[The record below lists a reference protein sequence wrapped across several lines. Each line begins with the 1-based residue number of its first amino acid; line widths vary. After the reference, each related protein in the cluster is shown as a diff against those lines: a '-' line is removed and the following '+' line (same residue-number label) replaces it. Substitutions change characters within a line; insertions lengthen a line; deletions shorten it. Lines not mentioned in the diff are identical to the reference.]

1 MIAYFIIRGK
11 SMEDQLIYWVWL
23 NSIPGFGSTKCGQ
36 LLNLFEHPKNI
47 WYATEAELSKVPFLN
62 SKGIKLLRDG
72 KFREDAARYLKVAKE
87 QKINIITIRDEN
99 YPYYLKNIYDPPI
112 ILYVRGNILK
122 NEKCIAVVGARRATY
137 YGLKM
142 AESLSYALAGV
153 GLTVVSGMA
162 RGIDTYAHKGAKEA
176 GRTIGVLGCGTGI
189 AYPPE
194 NKGLITEV
202 TKKGAI
208 ISEYPPGTPPV
219 SSNFPA
225 RNRIISGMSI
235 GVVVI
240 EAGERSGSLITAEFA
255 LEQGREVFA
264 VPGNI
269 NSLNSKGT
277 NKLIKDGAKIVTS
290 VEDILEELINYG
302 ITDTVTK
309 SSEKTYDE
317 SLFKGL
323 SSEERRLV
331 ECLKLEPLHID
342 ELAKKS
348 GFNVNVVGS
357 LLVMLELKGVVD
369 QIPGK
374 IFRIK
379 D

>member
-1 MIAYFIIRGK
+1 
-11 SMEDQLIYWVWL
+11 MEEQLIYWVWL
-23 NSIPGFGSTKCGQ
+23 NSIPGFGPVKCSK
-36 LLNLFEHPKNI
+36 LINFFEHPKNI
-47 WYATEAELSKVPFLN
+47 WHASEAELNKATFLN
-62 SKGIKLLRDG
+62 RQAIKSLMDG
-72 KFREDAARYLKVAKE
+72 KFREDAYKHLKVAKD
-87 QKINIITIRDEN
+87 QKIDIITIRDEK

-137 YGLKM
+137 YGIKM
-142 AESLSYALAGV
+142 AESLSYTLAGV

-162 RGIDTYAHKGAKEA
+162 RGIDTNAHKGAKET
-176 GRTIGVLGCGTGI
+176 GRTIGVLGCGADI

-194 NKGLITEV
+194 NRGLISEV
-202 TKKGAI
+202 TQKGAV

-219 SSNFPA
+219 PSNFPA

-269 NSLNSKGT
+269 SSMNSKGT

-302 ITDTVTK
+302 ITDSGDTK
-309 SSEKTYDE
+309 HSYRTYDE
-317 SLFKGL
+317 ALFKGL
-323 SSEERRLV
+323 NSEERKLV

-342 ELAKKS
+342 ELTKKS
-348 GFNVNVVGS
+348 GFSIKVVGS
-357 LLVMLELKGVVD
+357 LLVMLELKGVVE

>member
-1 MIAYFIIRGK
+1 
-11 SMEDQLIYWVWL
+11 MEEQLIYWVWL
-23 NSIPGFGSTKCGQ
+23 NSIPGFGPVRSGK
-36 LLNLFEHPKNI
+36 LLEFFEHPKNI
-47 WYATEAELSKVPFLN
+47 WNASEAELNKANFLN
-62 SKGIKLLRDG
+62 RQAIKSLMDG
-72 KFREDAARYLKVAKE
+72 KFREDAYKNLKVAKD
-87 QKINIITIRDEN
+87 QKIDIITIRDEN

-137 YGLKM
+137 YGIKM

-162 RGIDTYAHKGAKEA
+162 RGIDTNAHKGAKET
-176 GRTIGVLGCGTGI
+176 GRTIGVLGCGTDI

-194 NKGLITEV
+194 NRGLISEV
-202 TKKGAI
+202 TQKGAV

-219 SSNFPA
+219 PSNFPA

-264 VPGNI
+264 VPGNV
-269 NSLNSKGT
+269 SSMNSKGT

-302 ITDTVTK
+302 ITDSVDTK
-309 SSEKTYDE
+309 HSYKAYDE
-317 SLFKGL
+317 TLFKGL
-323 SSEERRLV
+323 NSEERKLV

-342 ELAKKS
+342 ELTKKS
-348 GFNVNVVGS
+348 GFNIKVVGS
-357 LLVMLELKGVVD
+357 LLVMLELKGVVE

>member
-1 MIAYFIIRGK
+1 
-11 SMEDQLIYWVWL
+11 MEDELIYWVWL
-23 NSIPGFGSTKCGQ
+23 NSIPGLGSVKCGQ
-36 LLNLFEHPKNI
+36 LLKFFEHPKNI
-47 WYATEAELSKVPFLN
+47 WCASEAELNKASFLN
-62 SKGIKLLRDG
+62 RQGINSLMNG
-72 KFREDAARYLKVAKE
+72 KYREDAMKHLKVAKE

-112 ILYVRGNILK
+112 ILFVRGNILK
-122 NEKCIAVVGARRATY
+122 NEKCIAIVGARRATS
-137 YGLKM
+137 YGQKM
-142 AESLSYALAGV
+142 AETLSYALAGI

-162 RGIDTYAHKGAKEA
+162 RGIDTNAHKGAVQT
-176 GRTIGVLGCGTGI
+176 GRTIGVLGCGTDI

-194 NKGLITEV
+194 NRGLISEV
-202 TKKGAI
+202 AKNGAV
-208 ISEYPPGTPPV
+208 ISEYPPGTPPLP
-219 SSNFPA
+219 SNFPA
-225 RNRIISGMSI
+225 RNRIISGMAI

-269 NSLNSKGT
+269 NSINSKGT
-277 NKLIKDGAKIVTS
+277 NRLIKDGAKIVTS

-302 ITDTVTK
+302 ITDNVRSIK
-309 SSEKTYDE
+309 NDKTFDE
-317 SLFKGL
+317 ALFKGL
-323 SSEERRLV
+323 SSDERRLV

-342 ELAKKS
+342 ELTRKS
-348 GFNVNVVGS
+348 GFSVKVVGS
-357 LLVMLELKGVVD
+357 LLVMLELKGVIE

-374 IFRIK
+374 VFKIK